1 MQNALQDIVTKISN
15 LLAPRDKYSVS
26 LYFLKIVF
34 CMQEYQSYKET
45 ISYYNFQSLLKSI
58 ENYSTGR
65 NKCSTTFINFGN
77 YPGAPS
83 VYIFKAG
90 LCLSS
95 FSKAKYKDWGTFTCS
110 KP

>member
-45 ISYYNFQSLLKSI
+45 VSYYNFQSLLKSI
-58 ENYSTGR
+58 EDYSTGR
-65 NKCSTTFINFGN
+65 NKCSTTFINFWKLSM
-77 YPGAPS
+77 ALS
-83 VYIFKAG
+83 VYIG
-90 LCLSS
+90 I
-95 FSKAKYKDWGTFTCS
+95 
-110 KP
+110 